1 MATSEPPITRSEL
14 REELREALGDYA
26 TKNDLREVL
35 QHYATKEDLRRT
47 IQNFATKE
55 DLLQALQ
62 NYATKE
68 DLRDTLRNYATKG
81 DLASLE
87 TRLIKWMVG
96 VMIGGMATAATIT
109 IAIQQAFG

>member
-14 REELREALGDYA
+14 REELREAL
-26 TKNDLREVL
+26 
-35 QHYATKEDLRRT
+35 QHYATKEDLRQAL
-47 IQNFATKE
+47 QNYVTKE
-55 DLLQALQ
+55 DLLQVMQ

-68 DLRDTLRNYATKG
+68 DLRETLQNYATKG

-96 VMIGGMATAATIT
+96 VMIGGMATAATLT